1 MFFDD
6 ERPSDFMRSRNSI
19 ICVLILLSMGALPSL
34 ADAPTDGS
42 TITITSDESWSS
54 STTLNGNVTIAS
66 GATLTIDSNIDI
78 ATSSSITVS
87 SGGNLV
93 IDSSSIS
100 AQEQVVWLAM
110 DDLNAQITIPLQG
123 TGGDV
128 LIKFTFKDSLAENNL
143 KAGFAGSEL
152 TSQSGED
159 AEFRTTLPQGVTEV
173 SINLSTG
180 WLAAEISG
188 VDIVESGTGSSVEDI
203 RSLQYTGLKAG
214 AEAPWSLNIMEGGGL
229 LSTNSYINDVDLAC
243 FGTCILNQ
251 TTMQSFEPIDLSDS
265 GIITLMNSN
274 LNGSITDEDIKGL
287 PGAEINWNAT
297 NGSGGYTDR
306 WIIERIGQKITTA
319 LPGVLIQLTEL
330 GYKNES
336 RTVTTDLNGM
346 ATLPTRIIQWM
357 DSSGEEHNESARIE
371 NISFSRA
378 SAWGDFTGPLGLLGS
393 SDTTVSLDL
402 PMISVISVKIADS
415 EANVGDSVSATA
427 SVRNDGAAATI
438 KLTCTDSSGAD
449 VRTSPSYIPVEAGAQ
464 STTAVEFTWIQ
475 DSSGD
480 ESITCSPLIP
490 SAFSNFESLVLT
502 EQSSAN
508 SSSMKWIAL
517 VDSGT
522 NMTIWLMVAVI
533 VGVGALLAFTK
544 KGGVVEENGE
554 VALPEDEEAEDP
566 ESTETE
572 EAVEEENS

>member
-1 MFFDD
+1 
-6 ERPSDFMRSRNSI
+6 MRSRNSI
-19 ICVLILLSMGALPSL
+19 ICVLILLLTSTLPSL

-54 STTLNGNVTIAS
+54 STTLSGNVTIAS
-66 GATLTIDSNIDI
+66 GATLTIDSNTDVAI
-78 ATSSSITVS
+78 SSSITVS
-87 SGGNLV
+87 NGGNLV
-93 IDSSSIS
+93 IDSSSVS

-110 DDLNAQITIPLQG
+110 DDSNAQIAIPLQG

-128 LIKFTFKDSLAENNL
+128 LIKFTFKDPLTENNL
-143 KAGFAGSEL
+143 DAGFASSDL

-159 AEFRTTLPQGVTEV
+159 AEFTTTLAQGVTEV
-173 SINLSTG
+173 SINLSAAG
-180 WLAAEISG
+180 WQAVKITG
-188 VDIVESGTGSSVEDI
+188 VDIIESGTGSSVEDI
-203 RSLQYTGLKAG
+203 RSLQYTGFKAG
-214 AEAPWSLNIMEGGGL
+214 AVASWSLNIMEGGGL
-229 LSTNSYINDVDLAC
+229 LSTNSDINDVDLAC

-265 GIITLMNSN
+265 GIITLINSN
-274 LNGSITDEDIKGL
+274 LNGSITDEDIRGL

-330 GYKNES
+330 GYYNKS

-357 DSSGEEHNESARIE
+357 DSSGEEHNESARIK
-371 NISFSRA
+371 NISFTKA

-393 SDTTVSLDL
+393 DDTTVSLDL
-402 PMISVISVKIADS
+402 PMISVTSVEIDDS
-415 EANVGDSVSATA
+415 EANVGEPVSATA
-427 SVRNDGAAATI
+427 TVRNDGAAATI

-464 STTAVEFTWIQ
+464 STTIVEFTWIQ

-490 SAFSNFESLVLT
+490 SAFSNFENLVLT

-508 SSSMKWIAL
+508 SSSMKWIAP
-517 VDSGT
+517 VDLGT
-522 NMTIWLMVAVI
+522 NMAIWLMVAVI

-544 KGGVVEENGE
+544 KGGVEEEKGE
-554 VALPEDEEAEDP
+554 VALPEDEEAEDL

-572 EAVEEENS
+572 EEVEEEDS